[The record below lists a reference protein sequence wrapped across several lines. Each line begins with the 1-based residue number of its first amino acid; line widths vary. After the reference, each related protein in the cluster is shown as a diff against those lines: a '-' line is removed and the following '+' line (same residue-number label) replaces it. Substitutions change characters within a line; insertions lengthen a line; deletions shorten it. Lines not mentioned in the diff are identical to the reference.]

1 MRAPTAAAYVDERSV
16 EAFRRRVGSLYP
28 EPINVSGRGALWLKD
43 DLDQAIERLTGRSAS
58 VKDAADVL

>member
-28 EPINVSGRGALWLKD
+28 KPINVSGRGAIWLKD

-58 VKDAADVL
+58 VRDAADVL